1 MADSLRVERRLR
13 RALAEGRDGRDAHP
27 AVRPILWVCVALIAV
42 FGLWASWAT
51 VDEVA
56 RGEGRVVPSSRVQVI
71 QSLEGGI
78 LQDLLVRE
86 GQIVEAGQPLAQ
98 LDSKRFESSTLE
110 SGAQVTALQAAIARL
125 EAEVLGG
132 STIDFPATI
141 SRNDPV
147 IASEQALFR
156 ARRQNLNAT
165 LQALVQE
172 TAYSRRQLEM
182 VQPLAARGVVSE
194 VEALRLGKDIAALT
208 GRQTEVR
215 NTYMQEAYA
224 ELAAKKAELAAQSQI
239 FNQRRDQLDRTRL
252 VAPVRARVNDILV
265 TTRGGVL
272 QPGEAIM
279 KLTPID
285 DQLLV
290 EARVLPRDVAFI
302 RPGMPARVKITAYDY
317 TVYGDLPA
325 VVEQISEDTLEED
338 TPRGKVAYYS
348 VLVRTERAYL
358 QRNGRRLPIRPGMV
372 AEVDVQSGQRTVLN
386 YLLKPLIKAR
396 LT

>member
-1 MADSLRVERRLR
+1 MAESFRVERRLR
-13 RALAEGRDGRDAHP
+13 RALAEGRDGDAHP
-27 AVRPILWVCVALIAV
+27 AARPVLWVCVALIAV

-78 LQDLLVRE
+78 LQDLLVKE
-86 GQIVEAGQPLAQ
+86 GEIVQAGQPLAQ
-98 LDSKRFESSTLE
+98 LDSKRFQSSTLE
-110 SGAQVTALQAAIARL
+110 SGAQVTALSAAIARL

-132 STIDFPATI
+132 STIDFPASI
-141 SRNDPV
+141 PRNDPV

-182 VQPLAARGVVSE
+182 VEPLAARGVVSE

-279 KLTPID
+279 KLTPIN

-302 RPGMPARVKITAYDY
+302 RPGMRARVKITAYDY

-348 VLVRTERAYL
+348 ILVRTERAYL
-358 QRNGRRLPIRPGMV
+358 QRNGRQLPIRPGMV